1 MQVPSFLLLMEFDN
15 CNDFISF
22 VISSIFGNALSHSS
36 SPDVPIK
43 LMNIQS
49 CDLKNEMQAKATAT
63 AKAMATTALSA
74 AKCNC
79 NPKRLEKRQHINI
92 RECTIQNPES
102 KIKINFL
109 ATKHRL

>member
-63 AKAMATTALSA
+63 AKAMATTALFCCKMQLQS
-74 AKCNC
+74 K
-79 NPKRLEKRQHINI
+79 KV
-92 RECTIQNPES
+92 REEATHQYQRMHNSESRIENQNQFPCD
-102 KIKINFL
+102 
-109 ATKHRL
+109 